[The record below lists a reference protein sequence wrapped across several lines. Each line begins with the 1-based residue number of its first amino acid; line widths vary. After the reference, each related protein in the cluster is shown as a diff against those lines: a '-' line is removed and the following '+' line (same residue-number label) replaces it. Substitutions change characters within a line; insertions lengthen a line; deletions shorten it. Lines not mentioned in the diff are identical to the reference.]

1 MENIPKQTIRV
12 FEEGRNYETTYTPKY
27 EKRRTWVRPN
37 PEEIKSFLPGTV
49 EKIMVK
55 VGEKVTAG
63 QELMIYVAM
72 KMHNVICAPFAGTVA
87 AISVASGSRQ
97 PRGAVMMVIHQEDEA
112 PPKKKRKGVRRI
124 VSRRKTAKRK
134 TKAK

>member
-12 FEEGRNYETTYTPKY
+12 FEEGRKYETTYTPKY
-27 EKRRTWVRPN
+27 ERRKAWVRPN

-63 QELMIYVAM
+63 QELMIYTAM
-72 KMHNVICAPFAGTVA
+72 KMHNIIRAPFAGTVS
-87 AISVASGSRQ
+87 AIPVDAGSKQ
-97 PRGAVMMVIHQEDEA
+97 VRGAVMMLIHQEEDA
-112 PPKKKRKGVRRI
+112 PPKKKK
-124 VSRRKTAKRK
+124 KNAKRVLHRP
-134 TKAK
+134 ALIAL